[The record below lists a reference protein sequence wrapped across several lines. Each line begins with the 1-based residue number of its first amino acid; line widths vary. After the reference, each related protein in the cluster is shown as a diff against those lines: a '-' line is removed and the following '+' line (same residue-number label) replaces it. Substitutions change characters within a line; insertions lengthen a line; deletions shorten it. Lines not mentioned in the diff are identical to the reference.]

1 MRFWIGI
8 RKGVLIIHF
17 FRWHLA
23 FGGGFRGNY
32 GMWYDDCDLVGEHT
46 YCKCGVE
53 V

>member
-1 MRFWIGI
+1 MRLWIGI

-17 FRWHLA
+17 FRWHVA
-23 FGGGFRGNY
+23 FGGGIRDNY
-32 GMWYDDCDLVGEHT
+32 GDWHPDSDAETV

>member
-17 FRWHLA
+17 IKWHLS
-23 FGGGFRGNY
+23 FFGGFRDNY
-32 GMWYDDCDLVGEHT
+32 GIWYDDVDNIGEPV

>member
-8 RKGVLIIHF
+8 RNGVLIFHLF
-17 FRWHLA
+17 GRHLA
-23 FGGGFRGNY
+23 FGGGFRDNY
-32 GMWYDDCDLVGEHT
+32 GDWHGDSGLEPV